1 MMPRVYM
8 NLEGAAD
15 LEKALRE
22 LPKASMRKAVIQS
35 AFRRAALPII
45 VAANLSLPAAAQRTG
60 IKVEIRAGLSRRQRA
75 SRPPRPN
82 VIEMFLGVGP
92 SRLSHLFE
100 FGTAPRY
107 TAVARARS
115 PTGGP
120 SYGRGGLYRGSMKAT
135 PYLRPAWDAGHKAL
149 LDEFGRLLW
158 KSIETT
164 ARRYALK
171 QARLLRQSGGR
182 P

>member
-8 NLEGAAD
+8 ALEGAAD
-15 LEKALRE
+15 LERALRE
-22 LPKASMRKAVIQS
+22 LPKASMRRAVIQS

-45 VAANLSLPAAAQRTG
+45 TDANLKLPPAAQRVG
-60 IKVEIRAGLSRRQRA
+60 IKVEIRAGLSRRQRS
-75 SRPPRPN
+75 SRAPRAN

-100 FGTAPRY
+100 FGTSPRY
-107 TAVARARS
+107 T
-115 PTGGP
+115 TGKGKLP
-120 SYGRGGLYRGSMKAT
+120 AGLYRGSMKAT
-135 PYLRPAWDAGHKAL
+135 PYLRPAWDAGNRAL

-171 QARLLRQSGGR
+171 QARLLRQSGAR